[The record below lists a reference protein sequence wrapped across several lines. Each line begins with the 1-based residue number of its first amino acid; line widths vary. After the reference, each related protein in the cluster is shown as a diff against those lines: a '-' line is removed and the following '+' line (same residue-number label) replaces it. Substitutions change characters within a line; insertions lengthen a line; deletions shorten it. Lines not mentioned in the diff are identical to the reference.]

1 LNEAVSNSS
10 SYSDFETLSISSSNV
25 SQNKSDRIA
34 LNLSNNLICDDES
47 RTLRGAQDLFG
58 NIDASKDYSPIHNF
72 DSSSALDYNEEA

>member
-1 LNEAVSNSS
+1 MNEAVSNSS

-34 LNLSNNLICDDES
+34 LNLTNNLICDDES
-47 RTLRGAQDLFG
+47 RTLRGAQDFFG
-58 NIDASKDYSPIHNF
+58 NIDDSKDHSPIHNF